1 MAKKIRYSQP
11 LAELWDSYNKSNK
24 SNNLSPKEFIHKW
37 IDPQIMN
44 PFMPDGTLTQTNILI
59 ADLFYADS
67 IKKFLHL
74 YFVDKSLRDFLAGLP
89 IRDFDGLKKFIV
101 ENGTQE
107 EDGMISTFGQVKG
120 LGTKTAHLDFG
131 IHIPFENR
139 MKGYAFSFLYKP
151 ENDKLVFVW
160 IVGQNAGFLPFEQY
174 KVLEKEKTEDLKK
187 LLEYFNLAV
196 NTIVYM
202 NTFPECVVDGVPNQ
216 VKDEYSKKIT
226 IAEKILENIEN
237 HDSKK
242 MMTPHFR
249 RGYFKRLTSDFYTR
263 KKGQC
268 VFVRETMVNGKAKT
282 VYTADNLE
290 KLSEE

>member
-11 LAELWDSYNKSNK
+11 LAELWDSYNKSNRN
-24 SNNLSPKEFIHKW
+24 NNLSPKEFIHKW

-44 PFMPDGTLTQTNILI
+44 PFMPDGTLTQRNILI

-67 IKKFLHL
+67 IKEFLHL

-89 IRDFDGLKKFIV
+89 IRDFDDLKKFII

-107 EDGMISTFGQVKG
+107 EDGMISTLGQVKG
-120 LGTKTAHLDFG
+120 LGTKTTHLDFG

-151 ENDKLVFVW
+151 ENGKLVFVW
-160 IVGQNAGFLPFEQY
+160 MVGQNAGFLPFEQY
-174 KVLEKEKTEDLKK
+174 KLLEKTEDSKK
-187 LLEYFNLAV
+187 LIEYFNLAV

-216 VKDEYSKKIT
+216 VKNEYSKKIT
-226 IAEKILENIEN
+226 IAEKVLENIEN
-237 HDSKK
+237 PDSKK